1 MFYAQLD
8 NPADYIGSWFDT
20 RTEVNGEK
28 ELAILTH
35 VHDTGSIVHAEF
47 LVPTRPE
54 VNYGFTVEDS
64 NGFTD
69 SARELLELRDDLD
82 PAYNQDGSPR

>member
-8 NPADYIGSWFDT
+8 NPADHIGSWFDT

-35 VHDTGSIVHAEF
+35 VRDTGSVVHAEF
-47 LVPTRPE
+47 LVPTRPD
-54 VNYGFTVEDS
+54 VNYGFMVEDHNS
-64 NGFTD
+64 FTG
-69 SARELLELRDDLD
+69 SARELLELREDLD
-82 PAYNQDGSPR
+82 PAYKPDGSPR